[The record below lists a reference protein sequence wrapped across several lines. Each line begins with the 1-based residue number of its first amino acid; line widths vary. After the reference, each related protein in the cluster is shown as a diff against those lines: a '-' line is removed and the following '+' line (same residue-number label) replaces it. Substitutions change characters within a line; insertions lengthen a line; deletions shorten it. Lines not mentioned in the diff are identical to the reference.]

1 MSKDVSMPLVSICI
15 PAFNAGNTI
24 RETIE
29 SLLAQSYP
37 NFELHVS
44 DNASTDNTIE
54 IVSGFNDPRISI
66 HRHEI
71 NLGGEENFNICLHL
85 ARGKYTAVFHADDIY
100 ERTMLET
107 QVNFLEHNLTAG
119 AVFTQA
125 NLINDSG
132 VKVGEIRLP
141 SSLRSSTNLYDFNN
155 IFKAL
160 LKDSNFLICPS
171 AMVRTQIYQKEMK
184 AWRWALFESSADLDM
199 WLRIAQGHQI
209 GIMPMALMRVRIS
222 NEQWSAKVR
231 LQPSRADFF
240 KVVDYYLSQRNVS
253 TSLGISDLR
262 NYLRLGRRDDVM
274 RSVNLFLLGDLQKSK
289 QLLSSFYSTD
299 TLAAALQHKRNFQV
313 LLLGGYLYFLHF
325 FKLRQFGQQTLKFM
339 KRTLRK

>member
-1 MSKDVSMPLVSICI
+1 MSNGVSMPLVSICI
-15 PAFNAGNTI
+15 PVFNAGNTI

-29 SLLAQSYP
+29 SLLVQSYQ

-54 IVSGFNDPRISI
+54 IVSGFNDSRISI

-100 ERTMLET
+100 EQTMLET
-107 QVNFLEHNLTAG
+107 QVSFLEHNPTAG

-171 AMVRTQIYQKEMK
+171 AMVRTQIYQEEMK

-209 GIMPMALMRVRIS
+209 GIMPIALMRVRIS

-240 KVVDYYLSQRNVS
+240 KVVDYYLLQRDVH
-253 TSLGISDLR
+253 TSLGKSDVR
-262 NYLRLGRRDDVM
+262 NYQRLGRRDDVM
-274 RSVNLFLLGDLQKSK
+274 RSVNLFLLGDLQESK
-289 QLLSSFYSTD
+289 QLLSSFYSID
-299 TLAAALQHKRNFQV
+299 ALAAALQHKRNFQV

-325 FKLRQFGQQTLKFM
+325 FKLKKFGRQTLRFM

>member
-1 MSKDVSMPLVSICI
+1 MSNGVSMPLVSICI

-37 NFELHVS
+37 NFELHIS

-100 ERTMLET
+100 EQTMLET

-125 NLINDSG
+125 NLINGSG
-132 VKVGEIRLP
+132 VKIGEIRLP
-141 SSLRSSTNLYDFNN
+141 SSLRSSTNLYDFDN

-171 AMVRTQIYQKEMK
+171 AMVRTQIYQEEMK

-199 WLRIAQGHQI
+199 WLRIAQDHQI
-209 GIMPMALMRVRIS
+209 GILPMALMRVRIS
-222 NEQWSAKVR
+222 DGQWSAKVR
-231 LQPSRADFF
+231 IQPNRADFF
-240 KVVDYYLSQRNVS
+240 KVVDYYLSQDNAR
-253 TSLGISDLR
+253 TSVRASDTR
-262 NYLRLGRRDDVM
+262 NYLRLVRRDDVM
-274 RSVNLFLLGDLQKSK
+274 RSVNLFLMGDLHESK
-289 QLLSSFYSTD
+289 QLLCDFHSID
-299 TLAAALQHKRNFQV
+299 TFFAALQHKRNFQV
-313 LLLGGYLYFLHF
+313 LLLGTYVRLLHF
-325 FKLRQFGQQTLKFM
+325 FKLKKFGQQTLLFM
-339 KRTLRK
+339 KHALRK